1 MSHNL
6 LDALKSAGLADDK
19 KARRA
24 EQEKKQTEHK
34 NLKRGAAAPTA
45 EPVSPSSP
53 KSPVPNGVAI
63 ENAELQ
69 ARERLQAIYRQAA
82 LPNTAGRKK
91 FYYQTLENDIDC
103 MMISDV
109 ASALLERGKYAI
121 VANAAMD
128 DYILVSRA
136 TALAIEA
143 VDKKR
148 VIVFR
153 RQET

>member
-1 MSHNL
+1 
-6 LDALKSAGLADDK
+6 
-19 KARRA
+19 
-24 EQEKKQTEHK
+24 
-34 NLKRGAAAPTA
+34 
-45 EPVSPSSP
+45 
-53 KSPVPNGVAI
+53 
-63 ENAELQ
+63 
-69 ARERLQAIYRQAA
+69 
-82 LPNTAGRKK
+82 
-91 FYYQTLENDIDC
+91 

-128 DYILVSRA
+128 DYILVSSA